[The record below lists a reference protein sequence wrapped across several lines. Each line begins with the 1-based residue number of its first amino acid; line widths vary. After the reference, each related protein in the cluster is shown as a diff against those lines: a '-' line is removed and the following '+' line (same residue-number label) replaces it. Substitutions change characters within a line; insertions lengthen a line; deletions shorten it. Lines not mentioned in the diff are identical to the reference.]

1 MHCPCTRAVFVTGEA
16 QYPVERVLLTS
27 GILAAAI
34 DGRFSALEKAGLSA
48 RTALQN
54 SMPTTQSVAAVAG
67 ERQETPAATTRLYH
81 GTSFEAAISIQRGG
95 FRVGLAGTNAGAR
108 LGPGVYCSTTLK
120 KALSY
125 AGGHAGE
132 GIIFVMD
139 VALGRCA
146 DAS

>member
-1 MHCPCTRAVFVTGEA
+1 MRLLRALGQHLEPQHDSQQA
-16 QYPVERVLLTS
+16 ERQQS
-27 GILAAAI
+27 AEAAA
-34 DGRFSALEKAGLSA
+34 A
-48 RTALQN
+48 
-54 SMPTTQSVAAVAG
+54 AG
-67 ERQETPAATTRLYH
+67 EWQEKPAATTRLYH
-81 GTSFEAAISIQRGG
+81 GTSFEAAISIQQGG
-95 FRVGLAGTNAGAR
+95 FRVDLAGTNAGAR